1 MGRGPLLTTVSGL
14 ARQALFSALRP
25 IFPET
30 AAVTPANH
38 LAIGG
43 IDALDL
49 ARQFGTPLYVFDER
63 TLRGQCARFRQKFSS
78 RYPDVTV
85 LYASK
90 AFINRALV
98 RIMAEEG
105 LGLDVVSGGELA
117 IARLAEFPLERV
129 YFHGNNKTA
138 AELRDAVEWRV
149 GRVVVDNF
157 HELELLD
164 GLAERAGRRQPVLLR
179 ISPGVD
185 PHTHQHTTTGVIDS
199 KFGFTLANGQAEEAV
214 RRARAARSLDLLGI
228 HFHLGSPIYETGPYQ
243 EGIQVTLEW
252 AAAMRDRHGLQL
264 HEFSPGG
271 GFPIQYTVDTPPP
284 PLAAYATAVTGAVKE
299 GCRRLGFALPRL
311 AIEPGRAIV
320 GRAGVALY
328 TVGAIK
334 DIPGVRTYVSVDG
347 GMGDNIR
354 PAIYGSRYEAV
365 VANRVEAEERE
376 KVTIAG
382 KYCESGD
389 VLIKDIELPKVTAGD
404 LIAIPASGAYC
415 IAMSSNYNAISR
427 PAIVIVHNGQAR
439 LLRRRETVED
449 LIRLDAP

>member
-1 MGRGPLLTTVSGL
+1 MFQSLL
-14 ARQALFSALRP
+14 P

-38 LAIGG
+38 LSIGG
-43 IDALDL
+43 IDAVDL
-49 ARQFGTPLYVFDER
+49 AKQYGTPLYVFDER
-63 TLRGQCARFRQKFSS
+63 TLRDQCRRYKHEFSS
-78 RYPDVTV
+78 RYPNVMV

-90 AFINRALV
+90 AFINRVLV
-98 RIMAEEG
+98 RIVAEEG

-117 IARLAEFPLERV
+117 IARLSEFPLDKV
-129 YFHGNNKTA
+129 YFHGNNKA
-138 AELRDAVEWRV
+138 EAELRDALEWRV

-157 HELELLD
+157 HELEMLD
-164 GLAERAGRRQPVLLR
+164 RLAGKTRRRQAVLLR

-185 PHTHQHTTTGVIDS
+185 PHTHAHTTTGIVDS
-199 KFGFTLANGQAEEAV
+199 KFGFTFSNGDAEEAV
-214 RRARAARSLDLLGI
+214 KRAQAAKGLDLTGI
-228 HFHLGSPIYETGPYQ
+228 HIHLGSPIFETGPYQ
-243 EGIQVTLEW
+243 EGIRVTLEW
-252 AAAMRDRHGLQL
+252 AAVMRDRYKLRL

-284 PLAAYATAVTGAVKE
+284 PLSDYAQAITGTVKE
-299 GCRRLGFALPRL
+299 ACRRLKFDLPKL
-311 AIEPGRAIV
+311 IIEPGRSIV

-328 TVGAIK
+328 TVGATK
-334 DIPGVRTYVSVDG
+334 DIPGVRKYVSVDG

-365 VANRVEAEERE
+365 VASRVEAQDRE

-389 VLIKDIELPKVTAGD
+389 VLIKDIDLPKVQAGN

-415 IAMSSNYNAISR
+415 IAMSSTYNANPR
-427 PAIVIVHNGQAR
+427 PAIVLVNNGKSR
-439 LLRRRETVED
+439 LMRRRETIED
-449 LIRLDAP
+449 LIRLDAE